1 MFAKEARRLVKWFSF
16 KLVIK
21 ISFQIIVT
29 AMKGPYLPI
38 TKKPKIIFWVN
49 QQQKDGNSE
58 KKKKVII
65 FWVFQYFDILIGM
78 SAI

>member
-58 KKKKVII
+58 KKKGVIS
-65 FWVFQYFDILIGM
+65 WVFQYFDILIGM